1 MRNETKSEVGRETLM
16 ERIRQIAKDALQNG
30 RDHCHLIRPTRFPQF
45 LPTVPRQHRRTAVAS
60 TAHRAMGA
68 RPPLCH
74 HPLSHAR
81 EDTVMPLSQPHPIP
95 PAHDN
100 ARGQGSGQRTGIFAD
115 VVGRAALEN
124 EEDTVIP
131 ELIEEATDAAAVSTR
146 AESPRSDAP

>member
-1 MRNETKSEVGRETLM
+1 
-16 ERIRQIAKDALQNG
+16 
-30 RDHCHLIRPTRFPQF
+30 
-45 LPTVPRQHRRTAVAS
+45 
-60 TAHRAMGA
+60 
-68 RPPLCH
+68 
-74 HPLSHAR
+74 
-81 EDTVMPLSQPHPIP
+81 MPLSLPRPIP

-131 ELIEEATDAAAVSTR
+131 ELIAEATDAAAVSTR